1 MKIICFGD
9 SNTWGYDPR
18 GYFGGQYDHP
28 WPEIL
33 QVLEECHFHHYSIS
47 IKGNELFTY
56 YEYTGDDLEADERR
70 MGESPDMQRWWTHT
84 KPCFLYHDEG
94 HYYDDLTEIF
104 YKN

>member
-1 MKIICFGD
+1 MKRFTLY
-9 SNTWGYDPR
+9 SRLKPEKVEEYVHLHT
-18 GYFGGQYDHP
+18 HP

-84 KPCFLYHDEG
+84 KPCFLHHDEG